1 MAKFKTYQ
9 TEYFYDS
16 NIRTIVHSHS
26 YEKPKYN
33 LDDTIEL
40 TLFVNNAIKHIPSKI
55 VKIVQEIKETDE
67 DEYVFVWCL

>member
-16 NIRTIVHSHS
+16 NIRTVVHSS
-26 YEKPKYN
+26 TYKKPEYN
-33 LDDTIEL
+33 LGDTIGL
-40 TLFVNNAIKHIPSKI
+40 TLFVNNKIKHIPSKI

-67 DEYVFVWCL
+67 DGYVFVGCL